1 VSDPVSPLRFGTTV
15 SDERQPAWSVA
26 FAGERADA
34 VVEPAHEQ
42 ALAGLLASPPAW
54 LDLDRALVDRELLR
68 RVPVG
73 PTLLLGIGGS
83 ALGAR
88 AALELAEVAGLQPGP
103 LRILDTVDPWQVAD
117 ALEWASACQAKLM
130 VVSKSGTTLEVLAL
144 LEACLAQGL
153 EVGTMIG
160 DPLSATGSTPIRER
174 LARVVGSEHC
184 ELAIP
189 ADVGGR
195 WSVFTAVGQAPLRAA
210 NLDAHAL
217 VDAAKRELG
226 RIQDP
231 TQPDSRGP
239 LLRTLAWRLA
249 NPAAHAV
256 LWCYTEALVAWAAW
270 QQQLECESLG
280 RTRDDG
286 SRTGELLCVLR
297 GPADQHSVA
306 QLLLDGP
313 RHARISV
320 VDFDDEPR
328 LDSFGNLAEL
338 ARLRMIERNACFAS
352 MTLPTRRVLIRDRG
366 LATLGVM
373 FLHGMMETALV
384 AAAWGVDPY
393 GQPAVETIKRA
404 IRDRQS

>member
-1 VSDPVSPLRFGTTV
+1 M
-15 SDERQPAWSVA
+15 
-26 FAGERADA
+26 
-34 VVEPAHEQ
+34 
-42 ALAGLLASPPAW
+42 LASPPAW
-54 LDLDRALVDRELLR
+54 LELDRAVVDRELLR

-144 LEACLAQGL
+144 LDACLAQGL
-153 EVGTMIG
+153 EVGSMIG
-160 DPLSATGSTPIRER
+160 DPIEAVGRTPIRER

-184 ELAIP
+184 ELAMP

-217 VDAAKRELG
+217 VEAAQRELA
-226 RIQDP
+226 RMREA
-231 TQPDSRGP
+231 SEVSCSGP
-239 LLRTLAWRLA
+239 LLRTVAWRLA
-249 NPAAHAV
+249 NPAPHAV
-256 LWCYTEALVAWAAW
+256 LWCYSEALASWAAW

-320 VDFDDEPR
+320 VDFEDER
-328 LDSFGNLAEL
+328 ASLDSFGGLAEL
-338 ARLRMIERNACFAS
+338 ARLRMIERDACFAS
-352 MTLPTRRVLIRDRG
+352 MTLPTRRLLIRDRG
-366 LATLGVM
+366 LATLGVL